1 MIERT
6 RWNDSHMYGM
16 ENIWMAGGVLRSNF
30 IEEIEEKYISHTL
43 PAVLSQPTPTQVYI
57 YR

>member
-1 MIERT
+1 
-6 RWNDSHMYGM
+6 MYGM
-16 ENIWMAGGVLRSNF
+16 GNIWMAGGVLRSNF
-30 IEEIEEKYISHTL
+30 IEEKYIIHTL